1 MIVSS
6 AFAGKRYAVL
16 GLARSGQAA
25 VTTLVSSGARVTAWD
40 SRDEARQS
48 LCEWTD
54 CGKVELADP
63 VAMDLCGFDG
73 VVVSPGIPLN
83 RHPIAEAAARAGV
96 PVIGDIEL
104 FAQARAELPPH
115 RVVAITGTN
124 GKSTTT
130 ALVHH
135 ILDVAGVPARVG
147 GNIGVPVLA
156 LPVDAR
162 LYVLELS
169 SFQLETTTSLK
180 PVAATILNLSP
191 DHLDRYRTM
200 AEYGAAKQRIYR
212 GASHCI
218 YNSDDAATTPP
229 QGGVSFGSQGLY
241 HLAGGMLMRG
251 EEPLMAAAEVRIIG
265 RHNHMNAL
273 AALALGEAAGI
284 PLGAMIKS
292 LKRFRGLPHR
302 CEVVAEKD
310 GVLFVN
316 DSKATNLGSLEAA
329 LDGFADIDGNII
341 LLAGGDAKGAD
352 LSPLAARM
360 GKVSALICFGQDG
373 DKVAALKAGA
383 HRVETLDEA
392 LPLAA
397 SLAKPGDLVL
407 LSPACASLDQ
417 FTNFEA
423 RGARFRELVEA
434 L

>member
-1 MIVSS
+1 MIGVVGLGIS
-6 AFAGKRYAVL
+6 
-16 GLARSGQAA
+16 GLATINWLMERGVA
-25 VTTLVSSGARVTAWD
+25 VRAFDTRPAPPILAELP
-40 SRDEARQS
+40 DEVEVH
-48 LCEWTD
+48 LGPLD
-54 CGKVELADP
+54 PLELAQC
-63 VAMDLCGFDG
+63 LYL
-73 VVVSPGIPLN
+73 VVSPGIAKD
-83 RHPIAEAAARAGV
+83 HPALVKSGLEI
-96 PVIGDIEL
+96 IGDVEL
-104 FAQARAELPPH
+104 FARNCKAP
-115 RVVAITGTN
+115 VVAITGSN
-124 GKSTTT
+124 GKSTVTS
-130 ALVHH
+130 LVG
-135 ILDVAGVPARVG
+135 DMASKAGMRVAVG

-200 AEYGAAKQRIYR
+200 AEYGAAKQRIYQ

-251 EEPLMAAAEVRIIG
+251 EEPLMATAEVRIIG

-292 LKRFRGLPHR
+292 LKSFRGLPHR

>member
-1 MIVSS
+1 MIGVVGLGIS
-6 AFAGKRYAVL
+6 
-16 GLARSGQAA
+16 GLATINWLMERGVA
-25 VTTLVSSGARVTAWD
+25 VRAFDTRPAPPILAELP
-40 SRDEARQS
+40 DEVEVH
-48 LCEWTD
+48 LGPLD
-54 CGKVELADP
+54 PLELAQC
-63 VAMDLCGFDG
+63 LYL
-73 VVVSPGIPLN
+73 VVSPGIAKD
-83 RHPIAEAAARAGV
+83 HPALVKSGLEI
-96 PVIGDIEL
+96 IGDVEL
-104 FAQARAELPPH
+104 FARNCKAP
-115 RVVAITGTN
+115 VVAITGSN
-124 GKSTTT
+124 GKSTVTS
-130 ALVHH
+130 LVG
-135 ILDVAGVPARVG
+135 DMASKAGMRVAVG

-200 AEYGAAKQRIYR
+200 AEYGAAKQRIYQ
-212 GASHCI
+212 GASYCI

-251 EEPLMAAAEVRIIG
+251 EEPLMATAEVRIIG

-292 LKRFRGLPHR
+292 LKSFRGLPHR